1 MTNNNIKWAV
11 EILENGMSGFD
22 KEEKI
27 NYLEDVTQRG
37 CTTGCVSEVIYTN
50 DINDIF
56 KDNTDDI
63 LERLTDISEE
73 YDYDAVQTAMSR
85 LGYDKDYT
93 MFPTAA
99 VWLIIENTAGMLLAD
114 LENEEDEEEEEE

>member
-1 MTNNNIKWAV
+1 MTNNNIKWAI

-22 KEEKI
+22 KEEKM
-27 NYLEDVTQRG
+27 NYLEDVAQH
-37 CTTGCVSEVIYTN
+37 GCVSGVVTAVVYTS

-63 LERLTDISEE
+63 LERLTEISEE
-73 YDYDAVQTAMSR
+73 LECDVVQVAMSN
-85 LGYDKDYT
+85 LNYEGDYT

-114 LENEEDEEEEEE
+114 LENGEDEEEEEE

>member
-1 MTNNNIKWAV
+1 MTNNNIKWAI

-22 KEEKI
+22 KEEKM
-27 NYLEDVTQRG
+27 NYLEDVTQHG
-37 CTTGCVSEVIYTN
+37 CISGVVTAVVYTS

-73 YDYDAVQTAMSR
+73 FGYDVLQSAMSN
-85 LGYDKDYT
+85 LNYEGDYT
-93 MFPTAA
+93 MLPTVA